1 MPNNRSLT
9 EGKAVRTISKVKRQ
23 TRFDDQDCGSH
34 QIVAVLGH
42 ARRRRNKRSGSQER
56 FEGSS
61 TQSCLERSIPAAGDR
76 LAWKHDSHEINP
88 ACRQLSIGDFF
99 ALIMTAH

>member
-1 MPNNRSLT
+1 MPNNRPLA
-9 EGKAVRTISKVKRQ
+9 EREPLHTIGEVKRE
-23 TRFDDQDCGSH
+23 TRFDDQHSGSH
-34 QIVAVLGH
+34 QIVAVLGDP
-42 ARRRRNKRSGSQER
+42 RWRWNQRTRSQER
-56 FEGSS
+56 FQWSS
-61 TQSCLERSIPAAGDR
+61 TQSCLQSPIPAAGDR